1 METINPPIHQ
11 TFQQIFSKNPIAA
24 STWSEDNTPRETS
37 IRHCFW
43 GYYAYVSHKKQ
54 KSIKSPSFSTE
65 HCPVPNSIQYA
76 LGGMEVNMGNIRET
90 FFANQLSQAQRG
102 VCLRQQSRRYARR
115 RCRPHRPHVF
125 RCSNGKRR
133 WHAGF
138 SPDEIAPLFVEAAEV
153 ENISLPDDFWEEIP

>member
-1 METINPPIHQ
+1 METINPSIHQ
-11 TFQQIFSKNPIAA
+11 TFQPIFSKNPTAA

-43 GYYAYVSHKKQ
+43 GYYAYVSDKKQ

-90 FFANQLSQAQRG
+90 FFANQLFKPNEVFVFGSNLAGMHGGGAARIARMYFGAVMGNGDGMQA
-102 VCLRQQSRRYARR
+102 
-115 RCRPHRPHVF
+115 
-125 RCSNGKRR
+125 
-133 WHAGF
+133 
-138 SPDEIAPLFVEAAEV
+138 
-153 ENISLPDDFWEEIP
+153 SLPTR